1 MNIALQ
7 TLVTSGKAAD
17 RGNQQE
23 NSDLST
29 EFLADVVAG
38 LSAEQKTL
46 PCKYLYDEA
55 GSQIFE
61 QICELEDYYLTRTE
75 AEIFATNL
83 EAIAQT
89 LGPNVSII
97 EPGAGNCEKAQPLL
111 AAMENPEAYI
121 PIDISPEILLA
132 AESRIEQALPGLAV
146 SPVVGDFTAPDTWG
160 EKLTGARQVIFFP
173 GSTIGNFGQEQA
185 RSLLQSF
192 ATRLASG
199 DAILLGVDLVKDS
212 IVLERAYHDDQ
223 HSTEAFNKNLL
234 RRINR
239 ELGGDFDLEAFAHR
253 AFYHPLKQR
262 VEMHLVS
269 LRSQQVTIAGVTFTF
284 EEGETIHTENSHKY
298 TMKSLESL
306 LAHAGFQPRRYWT
319 DTNKHYALCY
329 AEIL

>member
-7 TLVTSGKAAD
+7 TLLASGKAAS
-17 RGNQQE
+17 RGRQHDTSNHP
-23 NSDLST
+23 D
-29 EFLADVVAG
+29 EFLSDVIAG
-38 LSAEQKTL
+38 LSTEQKTL

-75 AEIFATNL
+75 AEIFASNL
-83 EAIAQT
+83 DAIAQT
-89 LGPNVSII
+89 LGSNVSMI

-132 AESRIEQALPGLAV
+132 AESRIEAALPGLAV
-146 SPVVGDFTAPDTWG
+146 TPVVGDFTAPDTWG
-160 EKLTGARQVIFFP
+160 EKLTGTRQVIFFP
-173 GSTIGNFGQEQA
+173 GSTIGNFSQEQA
-185 RSLLQSF
+185 RGLLQSF
-192 ATRLASG
+192 AQRLSAG

-223 HSTEAFNKNLL
+223 HITEAFNKNLL

-239 ELGGDFDLEAFAHR
+239 ELDGDFDLDAFAHR

-269 LRSQQVTIAGVTFTF
+269 LKSQQVTVAGVPFAF
-284 EEGETIHTENSHKY
+284 EEGETIHTESSHKY
-298 TMKSLESL
+298 TLKSLESL
-306 LAHAGFQPRRYWT
+306 LAQAGFQPRRYWT
-319 DTNKHYALCY
+319 DINKHYALCY
-329 AEIL
+329 AEII